1 MKKSILLGLVVS
13 IFALS
18 AHAAKVGEMAP
29 EFELKNA
36 NGKTVKLSDFKGKH
50 VVLEWLNHDCP
61 YVKKHYDSG
70 NMQEL
75 QKKITADGTVWL
87 SIISSAP
94 GKQGYLQG
102 GEVARITKDK
112 KASPTDVLVDSAG
125 KVGKAYDAKTTPHMY
140 VIDPTGKLVY
150 AGAIDDKPTT
160 DVKDVKGATNYVTAA
175 LDALKKNEPVKTSVT
190 KAYGCSV
197 KY

>member
-1 MKKSILLGLVVS
+1 MKKLFLGLF
-13 IFALS
+13 ITAFTLQ
-18 AHAAKVGEMAP
+18 AHAIKVGEAAP
-29 EFELKNA
+29 DFELTNA
-36 NGKTVKLSDFKGKH
+36 SGKTVKLSDYKGKQ

-70 NMQEL
+70 NMQDL
-75 QKKITADGTVWL
+75 QKKVTADGTVWL

-112 KASPTDVLVDSAG
+112 KALPSEVLVDASG
-125 KVGKAYDAKTTPHMY
+125 KVGKMYDAKTTPHMY
-140 VIDPTGKLVY
+140 VIDASGKLVY
-150 AGAIDDKPTT
+150 MGAIDDKPTT
-160 DVKDVKGATNYVTAA
+160 DVADVKGATNYVTAA
-175 LDALKKNEPVKTSVT
+175 LDSLKKKEAIKTSVT